1 MMSDPLCRPWLT
13 LVAMATGTASRLP
26 NIIRTLIAAHC
37 SVGYLRCPGDAPEPA
52 ASFFLMPLS
61 KSRLL
66 GVVALLIFS
75 AASLAADGAKQFA
88 SCVSCH
94 GNKGEGNPTLN
105 APAIAGQ
112 DAEYLTRQ
120 LLNFRSGRRGAHKS
134 DTFGAQMRV
143 LAKALPDDAAVTKV
157 ATFIASLPKTV
168 IAAPARGN
176 LHNGNNLYQGT
187 CGACHGVAAQGN
199 PGLKAPR
206 LAGLDAAYIKR
217 QFAHFRDGAR
227 GTDPQDA
234 TGRQMA
240 MMARTLPNER
250 DLDDVIAFIQQQG
263 RGK

>member
-1 MMSDPLCRPWLT
+1 MFGRVST
-13 LVAMATGTASRLP
+13 LPASQ
-26 NIIRTLIAAHC
+26 
-37 SVGYLRCPGDAPEPA
+37 PA
-52 ASFFLMPLS
+52 ASDFLMPLS
-61 KSRLL
+61 QSRLL
-66 GVVALLIFS
+66 GVVALLICS

-120 LLNFRSGRRGAHKS
+120 LLNFRSGRRGVHKF
-134 DTFGAQMRV
+134 DVLGAQMRV
-143 LAKALPDDAAVTKV
+143 FATTLADDAAVAKI
-157 ATFIASLPKTV
+157 ATFAASLPKTV

-199 PGLKAPR
+199 PGLKSPR

-217 QFAHFRDGAR
+217 QFAHFRDGVR
-227 GTDPQDA
+227 GNDPQDV

-240 MMARTLPNER
+240 MMAKTLPNER